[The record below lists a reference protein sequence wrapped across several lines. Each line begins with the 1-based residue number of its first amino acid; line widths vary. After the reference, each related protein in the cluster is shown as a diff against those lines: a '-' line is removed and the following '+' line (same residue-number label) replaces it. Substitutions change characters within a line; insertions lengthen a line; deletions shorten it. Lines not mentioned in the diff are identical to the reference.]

1 MKKPLPSDYP
11 VLACAD
17 SSARFFENVVKRCIP
32 AAVALLCAFGSTAA
46 LAAEASE
53 QAGAAPAQ
61 VQRGAAPAAKPATL
75 SASEQRA
82 RQLVGQMSLDEKLRL
97 VFGYFST
104 DFKGVAKPA
113 EGVPYT
119 AGFVYGV
126 ERLGIPHQQLTDA
139 GMGVA
144 TQPGP
149 APRARTAL
157 AAGIATAASWNP
169 AVAYAG
175 GAMIGKE
182 ARLSGHNVLLAGG
195 ANLQREPRN
204 GRNFEYG
211 GEDPLLAGVMA
222 GEQIRGIQSNH
233 VIASVKHF
241 ALNDQET
248 GRTKVNAKIDD
259 AAARMS
265 DLLAFQIAIERGNP
279 GSVMCGYNRVNGAY
293 ACENDYLLNQVLK
306 RDWAYTGYVMSDWG
320 ATHSTVPAALHGLDQ
335 QSGWPFDLSPYF
347 REPLKEAVEN
357 GHVPM
362 QRLDDMAL
370 RILRAMVANGLLE
383 HPVKVEDSQIDYAA
397 HAAIAQAGAEEGMVL
412 LKNHQQ
418 LLPLGQQYHSIAII
432 GGHADVGV
440 LSGGGSSQ
448 VYPAGAPVVPNEGP
462 ESFPGPITYLPSSPM
477 QELAKRLKAKLVYH
491 DGKDAAAAARLAAS
505 SDLAIVFATQ
515 WTAESLDQP
524 DLQLPHNQDATIS
537 AVASANPRTVVVL
550 ETGSPVTMPWL
561 DTVGAVLEAWYPGSA
576 GGAAI
581 ARVLTGE
588 VDASGRLPATFPAS
602 TAQLPRP
609 VLDGRGLAEDV
620 RFDTDYNIE
629 GAAVGYK
636 WFERRQL
643 NPLFAF
649 GHGLSY
655 TSFRYEQLQAR
666 AQGGS
671 ISVSFSVA
679 NTGKRAGKAVP
690 QVYVSKIGAGWE
702 APKRL
707 GGWDKLSLQAGA
719 SASSTVQIDPR
730 TLAMYDSRRGK
741 WKIAAGEY
749 RITLAEA
756 ADAPVASV
764 TLHLPQREFA
774 AGAR

>member
-1 MKKPLPSDYP
+1 MPTPLFPRPGALASKAVFTP
-11 VLACAD
+11 VF
-17 SSARFFENVVKRCIP
+17 RPFFTPKYENVVKRLIP
-32 AAVALLCAFGSTAA
+32 AAVALLCGFAAASGSAA
-46 LAAEASE
+46 ARTEL
-53 QAGAAPAQ
+53 APA
-61 VQRGAAPAAKPATL
+61 VRSATSPAA
-75 SASEQRA
+75 EQRA
-82 RQLVGQMSLDEKLRL
+82 RALVQRMTLDEKLKL

-113 EGVPYT
+113 EGVPYS
-119 AGFVYGV
+119 AGFVYGI

-157 AAGIATAASWNP
+157 PAGIATAASWNP

-175 GAMIGKE
+175 GAMIGSE

-222 GEQIRGIQSNH
+222 GEQIRGIQSQH
-233 VIASVKHF
+233 VIATVKHF

-248 GRTKVNAKIDD
+248 GRMKVNVRIDD

-265 DLLAFQIAIERGNP
+265 DLLAFQIAIERGQP
-279 GSVMCGYNRVNGAY
+279 GAVMCGYNLVNGAY

-306 RDWAYTGYVMSDWG
+306 RDWGYAGYVMSDWG
-320 ATHSTVPAALHGLDQ
+320 ATHSTVPAALNGLDQ

-347 REPLKEAVEN
+347 KEPLKEAVEN
-357 GHVPM
+357 GHVPLS
-362 QRLDDMAL
+362 RLDDMAL
-370 RILRAMVANGLLE
+370 RIVRAMVSHGLLE
-383 HPVKVEDSQIDYAA
+383 HPVAVAAEQIDFAG
-397 HAAIAQAGAEEGMVL
+397 HRAIAQAGAEEGMVL
-412 LKNHQQ
+412 LKNQQQ
-418 LLPLGQQYHSIAII
+418 LLPLSDRYARIAII

-448 VYPAGAPVVPNEGP
+448 VYPAGGTLVPNEGP

-477 QELAKRLKAKLVYH
+477 QELAQRLKARFTYH
-491 DGKDAAAAARLAAS
+491 DGKDAAAAAQLAAS

-524 DLQLPHNQDATIS
+524 DLTLPHQQDATIA
-537 AVASANPRTVVVL
+537 AVAAANPRTVVVL

-561 DTVGAVLEAWYPGSA
+561 DAVPAVLQAWYPGSA

-588 VDASGRLPATFPAS
+588 VDASGRLPATFPQS
-602 TAQLPRP
+602 VEQLPRP
-609 VLDGRGLAEDV
+609 AIDGRGLPETA
-620 RFDTDYNIE
+620 RFSTNYNIE

-636 WFERRQL
+636 WFQRQQL
-643 NPLFAF
+643 KPLFAF

-655 TSFRYEQLQAR
+655 TSFRYEQLQAH
-666 AQGGS
+666 ATQGS
-671 ISVSFSVA
+671 IRVSFKVS
-679 NTGKRAGKAVP
+679 NRGSRAGKAVP
-690 QVYVSKIGAGWE
+690 QIYVSKIGGGWE
-702 APKRL
+702 APQRL
-707 GGWDKLSLQAGA
+707 GGWDKLALPAGG
-719 SASSTVQIDPR
+719 SAQSTVQIDPR
-730 TLAMYDSRRGK
+730 TLAVYDSRRGK

-749 RITLAEA
+749 RVTLAEA
-756 ADAPVASV
+756 ADAPVSSV
-764 TLHLPQREFA
+764 TLRLPQREFA